1 MPAPTPQQMFGF
13 GSVPLTSY
21 FNKPAGSSA
30 NTMYSPAARVML
42 QQEEALLRQQEEERR
57 RQEAELRKQQA
68 EQIANQVLGQAPNMT
83 EKQLNETI
91 LRNPAMFGGGVEG
104 LERYSRFRQ
113 QVAPSQ
119 ADEKLGP
126 LFLNRIKDPAHAERF
141 KRRMLQEGYSA
152 NDAWEAYRDEEKANN
167 AARVQLTMAKIPEN
181 EFSSL
186 QVDGVFDPSL
196 VARRLV
202 KANEDIKAGESSA
215 ILKRLAP
222 EQTERFKRLMSEK
235 GYTANEAFGVLKAE
249 QEDEQK
255 LAIDLA
261 QAGVTPAEYEKLRNK
276 EGRIDPVA
284 ANLRIA
290 QAKEEGGAGR
300 GSQEIDRQIKLK
312 EKELELRKEELEEDD
327 TGFEMDKKGKYK
339 YPKLVQAR
347 NEYEQLIGFSMLSPE
362 GREAYIK
369 KAQEAAAAA
378 AAGGSSTAPAAPVV
392 EEKVTEELV
401 LPEQRATVQAA
412 KARDKEIKQK
422 VGAAWTQAKS
432 NIERNLLQA
441 YKPEDLDALAKA
453 VVSGARTPQEALS
466 QLSEQQAE
474 LAKGQP
480 YRDYIIL
487 RLGLNPYATAFTQ
500 PENQLWGSD
509 DISNQ
514 ELLEFW
520 ANERLKGVEGD
531 KKAVKS
537 TAGAAPSN
545 VTPSGAKWKVN

>member
-21 FNKPAGSSA
+21 FNKPAGSST

-261 QAGVTPAEYEKLRNK
+261 QAGVSPAEYEKLRNK
-276 EGRIDPVA
+276 EGRLDPVA

-378 AAGGSSTAPAAPVV
+378 AAGGATAPAAPVV

-412 KARDKEIKQK
+412 KARDEEIKQK
-422 VGAAWTQAKS
+422 IGSAWTQAKG
-432 NIERNLLQA
+432 NIEKNILRGYA
-441 YKPEDLDALAKA
+441 PGDLDVVAQAIVENKGAPIEAGAKMIETA
-453 VVSGARTPQEALS
+453 YGAMPERYKDFVL
-466 QLSEQQAE
+466 
-474 LAKGQP
+474 
-480 YRDYIIL
+480 R
-487 RLGLNPYATAFTQ
+487 RLGLSPFDVAFSE
-500 PENQLWGSD
+500 PENQRWGTQD
-509 DISNQ
+509 VTNQ
-514 ELLEFW
+514 ELLEVW
-520 ANERLKGVEGD
+520 AKERLKGVEGGR
-531 KKAVKS
+531 KTGTVAKPKIVIGK
-537 TAGAAPSN
+537 P
-545 VTPSGAKWKVN
+545 VRTP

>member
-42 QQEEALLRQQEEERR
+42 QQEEALLRQQEEERL

-261 QAGVTPAEYEKLRNK
+261 QAGVSPAEYEKLRNK

-290 QAKEEGGAGR
+290 EEKKTGTGR
-300 GSQEIDRQIKLK
+300 GTQEIDRRLGRMEKLI
-312 EKELELRKEELEEDD
+312 ELKKDQVEEGD
-327 TGFEMDKKGKYK
+327 TGFEKDKKGQYK
-339 YPKLVQAR
+339 YPELVDLR
-347 NEYEQLIGFSMLSPE
+347 NQYEQLVGLSMLSDE
-362 GREAYIK
+362 ERADFIK
-369 KAQEAAAAA
+369 QQKEAAAAA
-378 AAGGSSTAPAAPVV
+378 AAGGSATAPAAPVV
-392 EEKVTEELV
+392 EEETTKELV
-401 LPEQRATVQAA
+401 LPEQRATRQATQ
-412 KARDKEIKQK
+412 ARDEEIKQK
-422 VGAAWTQAKS
+422 IGSAWTQAKG
-432 NIERNLLQA
+432 NIEKNILRGYA
-441 YKPEDLDALAKA
+441 PGDLDVVAQAIVENKGAPIEAGAKM
-453 VVSGARTPQEALS
+453 VETDYGAMPERYKDFVL
-466 QLSEQQAE
+466 
-474 LAKGQP
+474 
-480 YRDYIIL
+480 R
-487 RLGLNPYATAFTQ
+487 RLGLSPFDVAFSE
-500 PENQLWGSD
+500 PENQRWGTQD
-509 DISNQ
+509 VTNQ
-514 ELLEFW
+514 ELLEVW
-520 ANERLKGVEGD
+520 AKERLKSVEGGR
-531 KKAVKS
+531 KTGTVAKPKIVIGK
-537 TAGAAPSN
+537 P
-545 VTPSGAKWKVN
+545 VRTP

>member
-202 KANEDIKAGESSA
+202 KANEDIKAGESSS

-290 QAKEEGGAGR
+290 EEKKTGTGR
-300 GSQEIDRQIKLK
+300 GTQEIDRRLGRMEKLI
-312 EKELELRKEELEEDD
+312 ELKKDQVEEGDN
-327 TGFEMDKKGKYK
+327 GFEKDKKGQYK
-339 YPKLVQAR
+339 YPELVDLR
-347 NEYEQLIGFSMLSPE
+347 NQYEQLVGLSMLSDE
-362 GREAYIK
+362 ERADFIK
-369 KAQEAAAAA
+369 QQKEAAAAA
-378 AAGGSSTAPAAPVV
+378 AAGGATAPAAPVV

-422 VGAAWTQAKS
+422 VGAAWTQAKG

-480 YRDYIIL
+480 YRDYVIL